1 MIAGFQLWLL
11 HSLILP
17 LLLLAIAI
25 MLPGCSAP
33 TGDTP

>member
-17 LLLLAIAI
+17 LLLLAIA
-25 MLPGCSAP
+25 MMQPDCSAP
-33 TGDTP
+33 TGDTQ

>member
-17 LLLLAIAI
+17 LLLLVVA
-25 MLPGCSAP
+25 MLLPGCSAKP
-33 TGDTP
+33 GDTN